1 VTAPQRPVF
10 TEGQVLAAADLS
22 ATVAYA
28 RGVGARHGR
37 YLHDWGI
44 AEGLALTTEDRI
56 DPASN
61 ARFVEVSVQPG
72 LAVDGTGREIVVAE
86 PVVLSEAEFREVN
99 DADRPTTDPYPVFLT
114 AADRAQPVTG
124 PASCAGAAG
133 STRVEEG
140 YQILFGRLGDER
152 LVAEQ
157 QPPAAGA
164 EPADPPAPWLVLL
177 GFVRYTDGHFTA
189 VTTTSGTVHPR
200 YVGVRADTVA
210 ARSGTL
216 SLRSQTTIQEGQ
228 PALVLS
234 GDDPPSLV
242 FGLYQASGTV
252 SPLMTVAANGN
263 LAVTGSLSGRI
274 SAGSV
279 LVASGTATDGMLLPL
294 PSGVSPE
301 EVADGRVSLHVH
313 VTPRTAPT
321 GTATMLAVPSEATV
335 DGERRVRCRTRF
347 YDPGAASTEDPGA
360 ASTEDPGA
368 ASTEDPDAASTE
380 VVERPGAVDF
390 LVLATV
396 AATSGGG

>member
-1 VTAPQRPVF
+1 MTAPLRPVF

-28 RGVGARHGR
+28 RGVDVRHAR

-44 AEGLALTTEDRI
+44 ADGLTLTTENRT
-56 DPASN
+56 DPATS
-61 ARFVEVSVQPG
+61 ARFAEVIVQPG
-72 LAVDGTGREIVVAE
+72 LAIDGTGREIVVAA
-86 PVVLSEAEFREVN
+86 PVVLSEDEFRAVN
-99 DADRPTTDPYPVFLT
+99 GADRPTADPYPVFLT
-114 AADRAQPVTG
+114 AADRARSATG

-157 QPPAAGA
+157 QPPAVGA
-164 EPADPPAPWLVLL
+164 EPADPPVRWLVLL

-189 VTTTSGTVHPR
+189 VATTSGTVRPR
-200 YVGVRADTVA
+200 YAGVRADTVT

-216 SLRSQTTIQEGQ
+216 SLRSRTTIQEGQ

-234 GDDPPSLV
+234 GDDQPSLV
-242 FGLYQASGTV
+242 FGVYRGNGTV
-252 SPLMTVAANGN
+252 SPRMTVAADGN
-263 LAVTGSLSGRI
+263 VTFTGSVSGRI

-301 EVADGRVSLHVH
+301 EVADGRVSLHVY
-313 VTPRTAPT
+313 VTPKVAPT
-321 GTATMLAVPSEATV
+321 GTGTTLAVPAETTV

-347 YDPGAASTEDPGA
+347 YDPVGTSPK
-360 ASTEDPGA
+360 
-368 ASTEDPDAASTE
+368 